1 MELRQYFAVIWKW
14 LWLILLGTAVATG
27 LSYYTSRSM
36 APIYQASTT
45 VIVGQSLRNTN
56 PSTADMWTS
65 EQLAQTYAEMVR
77 RQPILQGV
85 VDALGLGIPYEWL
98 REQIYVN
105 LVQNT
110 QLMEIKVMDTDP
122 LRAKVIADELARQ
135 LILQSPTGPEKQQE
149 QYRQFTES
157 QIQDLQGKIQTTQEE
172 MQQLQEAI
180 DAETSA
186 TGLANKQAQ
195 MAALQN
201 KLNTYQTNL
210 AQLLNFFQGS
220 ATNYVEVVEPATV
233 PTTPISPRTTLN
245 VLLAATVGLILAVG
259 AAFLLEYLDD
269 TIKTPD
275 DISQA
280 LGLFTLGAVTRIEG
294 ESIEGESIEDK
305 LVTADHPRSPI
316 SEAYRVLRT
325 NLQFSA
331 VDKPL
336 KTLLVT
342 SANPIEGKSLTAANL
357 GVVMAQAGL
366 SVVIVDSDLRR
377 PTLHRIFRLTKE
389 DGLTNALLQG
399 NPNPDDY
406 LQATTVENLRV
417 LTSGPLPPNP
427 SELLGSERMGR
438 LIEHLR
444 GQADILLFDSP
455 PCLAVTD
462 AAVLSSQVD
471 GVLLV
476 VDAGTCR
483 RQLAV
488 RAMEDLSKVGSNVLG
503 AVLNKL
509 SPRGA
514 GYYYYYYYSQEGE
527 RTKRHK
533 RKSPRSFLTSLPIVG
548 SVIKRS
554 SKEGSKQ

>member
-1 MELRQYFAVIWKW
+1 MELRQYMSVLWKW

-27 LSYYTSRSM
+27 LSYYTSRRM
-36 APIYQASTT
+36 PPIYQASTT
-45 VIVGQSLRNTN
+45 VMVGQSLRNTN
-56 PSTADMWTS
+56 PNTQDLWTS
-65 EQLAQTYAEMVR
+65 GQLAQTYAEMVR

-105 LVQNT
+105 LIANT

-157 QIQDLQGKIQTTQEE
+157 QIQDLQAKIQTTQEE

-195 MAALQN
+195 MAAMQN

-220 ATNYVEVVEPATV
+220 ATNYISVVEPATV
-233 PTTPISPRTTLN
+233 PGTPISPRTMLN

-275 DISQA
+275 DISKA
-280 LGLFTLGAVTRIEG
+280 LDLSTLGAVTR
-294 ESIEGESIEDK
+294 IEGESIEDK

-316 SEAYRVLRT
+316 SEAYRILRT
-325 NLQFSA
+325 NLQFST

-357 GVVMAQAGL
+357 GVVMAQAGM
-366 SVVIVDSDLRR
+366 SVIIVDSDLRR
-377 PTLHRIFRLTKE
+377 PVLHRIFRLTKE

-399 NPNPDDY
+399 NPNPDGY

-427 SELLGSERMGR
+427 SELLSSERMSR
-438 LIEHLR
+438 LIEHLKE
-444 GQADILLFDSP
+444 QADVVLFDSP
-455 PCLAVTD
+455 PYLAVTD

-471 GVLLV
+471 GALLV
-476 VDAGTCR
+476 IDAGACR
-483 RQLAV
+483 RELAV
-488 RAMEDLSKVGSNVLG
+488 RAVEGLNKVGGNVLG

-509 SPRGA
+509 SPRGS
-514 GYYYYYYYSQEGE
+514 GYYYYYYYYSRDGE
-527 RTKRHK
+527 EKKRRK
-533 RKSPRSFLTSLPIVG
+533 RKSSRSLLASLPVVG
-548 SVIKRS
+548 AVIKRFR
-554 SKEGSKQ
+554 K

>member
-27 LSYYTSRSM
+27 LSYYTSSSM
-36 APIYQASTT
+36 SPIYQASTT

-56 PSTADMWTS
+56 PNTQDLWTS
-65 EQLAQTYAEMVR
+65 ERLAQTYAEMIK

-105 LVQNT
+105 LIANT

-122 LRAKVIADELARQ
+122 LRARVIADELARQ
-135 LILQSPTGPEKQQE
+135 LIVQSPTGPEKQQE

-157 QIQDLQGKIQTTQEE
+157 QIQDLQAKIQTTQEE

-233 PTTPISPRTTLN
+233 PTIPISPRTTLN

-280 LGLFTLGAVTRIEG
+280 LSLFTLGAVTR
-294 ESIEGESIEDK
+294 IEGESIEDK

-366 SVVIVDSDLRR
+366 SVVIVDADLRR
-377 PTLHRIFRLTKE
+377 PVLHRIFQLIKE

-399 NPNPDDY
+399 NPNPDGY
-406 LQATTVENLRV
+406 LQATKVENLRV

-427 SELLGSERMGR
+427 SELLGSERMSR
-438 LIEHLR
+438 LIEHLKE
-444 GQADILLFDSP
+444 QADVVLFDSP
-455 PCLAVTD
+455 PFLAVTD

-476 VDAGTCR
+476 VDAGASR
-483 RQLAV
+483 REMAARAV
-488 RAMEDLSKVGSNVLG
+488 EGLKKVGGNILG

-533 RKSPRSFLTSLPIVG
+533 RKSSHSLLASLPVVG
-548 SVIKRS
+548 SVIKRFRT
-554 SKEGSKQ
+554 

>member
-1 MELRQYFAVIWKW
+1 MELRQYMSVIWKW

-36 APIYQASTT
+36 PPIYQASTT
-45 VIVGQSLRNTN
+45 VMVGQSLRNTN
-56 PSTADMWTS
+56 PNTQDMWTS
-65 EQLAQTYAEMVR
+65 ERLAQTYAEMVR

-85 VDALGLGIPYEWL
+85 LDALGLGIPYEWL
-98 REQIYVN
+98 REQIHVN
-105 LVQNT
+105 LIENT

-157 QIQDLQGKIQTTQEE
+157 QIQDLQGKIQITQEE

-180 DAETSA
+180 DTETSA

-233 PTTPISPRTTLN
+233 PTTPVSPRTNLN

-280 LGLFTLGAVTRIEG
+280 LSLFTLGAVTRIEG
-294 ESIEGESIEDK
+294 ENIEDK

-316 SEAYRVLRT
+316 SEAYRILRT

-342 SANPIEGKSLTAANL
+342 SANPIEGKSLTVANL

-377 PTLHRIFRLTKE
+377 PVLHRIFRLTKE
-389 DGLTNALLQG
+389 DGLTNALLHS
-399 NPNPDDY
+399 NPNPVRY
-406 LQATTVENLRV
+406 LQATEVENLSV

-427 SELLGSERMGR
+427 SELLGSERMRR
-438 LIEHLR
+438 LIEHLKER
-444 GQADILLFDSP
+444 ADVLLFDSP

-462 AAVLSSQVD
+462 AALLSSQVD

-476 VDAGTCR
+476 VDAGACR
-483 RQLAV
+483 RELAV
-488 RAMEDLSKVGSNVLG
+488 RAVEGLSKVGGNVLG

-514 GYYYYYYYSQEGE
+514 GYYYYYYYYSKEGE
-527 RTKRHK
+527 QEKRHK
-533 RKSPRSFLTSLPIVG
+533 RRSSRSRLASLPVLG
-548 SVIKRS
+548 AVIK
-554 SKEGSKQ
+554 KLEAKGL

>member
-36 APIYQASTT
+36 SPIYQTSTT
-45 VIVGQSLRNTN
+45 VMVGQSLQNTN
-56 PSTADMWTS
+56 PNTQDLWTS
-65 EQLAQTYAEMVR
+65 ERLAQTYAEMVK
-77 RQPILQGV
+77 RQPILQGA
-85 VDALGLGIPYEWL
+85 VDALGLDIPYQWL
-98 REQIYVN
+98 GGQVHVN
-105 LVQNT
+105 LIQNT

-135 LILQSPTGPEKQQE
+135 LILQSPTGPEKQQS

-157 QIQDLQGKIQTTQEE
+157 QIEDLQGKIQTTQEE

-220 ATNYVEVVEPATV
+220 ATNYVEVIEPATV
-233 PTTPISPRTTLN
+233 PTTPISPRTRLN

-280 LGLFTLGAVTRIEG
+280 LDLFTLGAVTRIEG
-294 ESIEGESIEDK
+294 ENIEDK

-342 SANPIEGKSLTAANL
+342 SANPIEGKSLTVANL

-366 SVVIVDSDLRR
+366 SVVIVDTDLRR
-377 PTLHRIFRLTKE
+377 PVLHRIFRLTKE
-389 DGLTNALLQG
+389 DGLTNALLLGG
-399 NPNPDDY
+399 NPNPDGY
-406 LQATTVENLRV
+406 LQATEVENLRV

-427 SELLGSERMGR
+427 SELLGSERMSR
-438 LIEHLR
+438 LIEHLK

-476 VDAGTCR
+476 VDAGACR
-483 RQLAV
+483 RGFAV
-488 RAMEDLSKVGSNVLG
+488 HAVEGLSKVGGNVLG

-514 GYYYYYYYSQEGE
+514 GYYYYYYYYSSEGE
-527 RTKRHK
+527 QGKRHK
-533 RKSPRSFLTSLPIVG
+533 RKSSRSFLTSLPVLG
-548 SVIKRS
+548 SVIKRFRAQNTGNGV
-554 SKEGSKQ
+554 E